1 MEKINKKQMLNFVK
15 YVAKRENKKLTKVNL
30 KVWSDYLKDFNLDVA
45 DSWKVVKFKKIVTV
59 VNKEAEWPPSF
70 NADGSEVLN

>member
-1 MEKINKKQMLNFVK
+1 MTKLNKKQILNFVK

-30 KVWSDYLKDFNLDVA
+30 KVWSDYL
-45 DSWKVVKFKKIVTV
+45 I
-59 VNKEAEWPPSF
+59 EF